1 MDRLR
6 GPPVLSA
13 GNKQQT
19 DPVGFSDRISHKKGM
34 TMNLKNKK
42 GKRLTS
48 TLMAVLMSVSTTL
61 TPVNTMASEPETS
74 SAAVESTLEETTAET
89 QVQTVS
95 ETSVSKT
102 QEQAASETAASEAQ
116 TSASEMQPV
125 PETTEEAVCTEEVQT
140 SGESAEETS
149 ANETRGPDETQENE
163 TTTESESETE
173 EVTETETVEETS
185 SEEPTIDLSTAT
197 KEDILYYIEAIGGDE
212 SDAFYTFIGSLGEYD
227 YQLVWM
233 AQYGA
238 QEDQL
243 LENFGFDYD
252 AASDLD
258 VAKYIHKLSEEELAD
273 FVESMTFEQYR
284 RYISIKEMMA
294 EMDEKDFSDV
304 IDDEEFTAD
313 RTWDYASYDA
323 FAESLTGVSLQRTE
337 QTMQFYNT
345 YVDPS
350 KVQAGVTTID
360 GLLDSNADWYS
371 NDYILSLNPEMFK
384 ETVPVYYGSDGNYYV
399 VSTVPTLNGVESAD
413 YQPATNFYNDSV
425 VAEAFVD
432 IQYLGNGVYRIPS
445 SRYQYCYTE
454 QYVSDAGTLYG
465 VSFGLRIQVLYGFT
479 ASGEVKISAD
489 VLYPDMTER
498 FLPAVLNLASGT
510 ATVKIFNDDYD
521 DTLDNYLVS
530 ASINRGESL
539 PDGVSVINNG
549 KTLQFV
555 IGDNCAVGSLDVL
568 IGYNATSKYSMAAQ
582 VTTESLYQSESLDN
596 GIALTAQLQGSYLE
610 MARSSVPSDLAV
622 GDKFVYANTKLT
634 ITGVNNAADGS
645 GTIHVGATTVPTHDA
660 QEFCLYSPY
669 DETALN
675 TLNSW
680 FKYSLSDANS
690 ASPGYLVQMTT
701 ENIQRRA
708 ASNGTS
714 VNLGGQKIFGYL
726 SEALGTST
734 SASGKT
740 LNLEGTQVLLACMHA
755 WHLEANTPAEV
766 VNSVNSFTERTGE
779 QETFAHDIGFGN
791 YLPNIALQCT
801 DVHDGGDGYTYATF
815 KVVTSMLGV
824 RGVNN
829 PNNYQ
834 CAFATLNIRYEKQ
847 QEGYLRIHKSSA
859 NPEITNGNS
868 CYSFDDINYGVFTDA
883 GCVNNIAVLNL
894 DANGY
899 SEPLKLKAGTYY
911 VREADAT
918 PGSGY
923 KTNGEVY
930 TVNVTAGTTSDAPVM
945 CETTDVPLNDPLGI
959 VINKINSDGT
969 TAADLSC
976 AEYTIT
982 YYPKQYT
989 SVAEIEADTD
999 PDVKPTVWVIQTL
1012 KAANGNYR
1020 AMLDDAHIVPNSN
1033 SAGAVFGK
1041 NYTGNYI
1048 IPLGTITVEETK
1060 APAGFTKDGAVVSSA
1075 KTGAT
1080 ISGTNNVY
1088 LFQLVDENSAVYLK
1102 SGNALSTSLDDETAV
1117 TLTYAERQINGSP
1130 KMEKHDFE
1138 LNKKA
1143 AMGGTSF
1150 EGISFEIYCLD
1161 DSVVIGNDTYTK
1173 GQTITTVTSD
1183 AEGNIDVG
1191 MQFPVGHYAV
1201 REKAANNYYTMTT
1214 GQIHYFNVVE
1224 YQGGASIQYE
1234 TNMNAVTFT
1243 DRVVR
1248 GDLSFVK
1255 KNADTEETLA
1265 YIPFRITNN
1274 TTGETHYILTS
1285 ADGTFTSAVGK
1296 TTNTNANDAVLSQYG
1311 DKDVIPQ
1318 SVVDSLA
1325 KDAGLWFGMGS
1336 EGTMTNANDSYGSFV
1351 YGTYTIT
1358 ELKTE
1363 ATRNMKMYTSTFT
1376 IDTDGKVLDL
1386 GTVNNVP
1393 MSIRTTLV
1401 DVNEEHFTE
1410 AAATVTLV
1418 DHVAYKNLD
1427 TDKTYTLTG
1436 TLYVKDGNALTE
1448 LLTEAVDFQPTET
1461 NGTQDVTF
1469 TFDASAL
1476 VGKSVV
1482 AFEELSLNGEFCAEH
1497 KDKNDENQTV
1507 VFPGLKTTARDSQTD
1522 DHVSNADDSITI
1534 IDTVEYSG
1542 LHVGNEYTIT
1552 GTLMDQKTGKAVLD
1566 DDGNEITASKVI
1578 TATESNGTVEIEFQF
1593 AGVSL
1598 AGKTIVVFENL
1609 DYEGKRYAVHAD
1621 LNDESQTI
1629 YFPSIKTKATDKN
1642 TGLNQVKEDNN
1653 VTVVD
1658 TVTYTGLQPGKT
1670 YTMTGMLMS
1679 SAGNA
1684 IVSNGRR
1691 ITASTEFTPTES
1703 DGSVDVVFN
1712 FDATNG
1718 FGGRQYVFFEYL
1730 YLDGVRVAAHTDISD
1745 TNQII
1750 YIPSIRTT
1758 LIDSENGSHSSAA
1771 DQDITLIDTVRYN
1784 GVEIGRTYTVTG
1796 TLVDK
1801 ATGKEIVD
1809 DAGNKI
1815 TASAEFTAEKTNGTI
1830 DVTFTF
1836 SGVSLAGKTVVAY
1849 EHMYTEGKEVAVHAD
1864 LRDESQ
1870 TEYFPSVH
1878 TTATSNDTED
1888 HVVGANE
1895 KVTITDQVA
1904 LKALKL
1910 GTEYTLSG
1918 TLMNAKTGKPIMVN
1932 GNTITARRTFTAD
1945 AHEMTIPL
1953 TYTLNASELA
1963 GTTTVVFENLYSD
1976 GALLAAHADLEDAE
1990 QTVYIPEI
1998 HTTAKD
2004 QTTKINHTE
2013 ANKTATIVDTVSYTN
2028 LLPGREYT
2036 VSGTL
2041 MDKETGKAVLAD
2053 GKEITAATTFTPE
2066 KSEGSVDVIFIFDA
2080 SIVAPKTVVAF
2091 ETLTYKKIQIAVHAE
2106 IEDKEQTV
2114 YIPKVRT
2121 SAIDKTTKIN
2131 HTEATKEATII
2142 DTVSYEGLE
2151 IGREYTVKG
2160 VLMNQRTGKAVTVDG
2175 KEVTAETTFTAETRD
2190 GSVQVV
2196 FTFNA
2201 SVLEGTTT
2209 VVFEKLYTENKE
2221 VGSHSDIYDK
2231 NQTVYIPKIRTTAI
2245 SDDTKDHVT
2254 KADEQITLI
2263 DTVQFT
2269 SLEVGREYTVSGKLM
2284 NRATN
2289 EPILVGGR
2297 EVTAETTF
2305 TPETTDGT
2313 VDVTFTFDGTGLEDT
2328 VVVVFETLYTEKKEV
2343 AVHSDITDE
2352 KQSVYL
2358 PKIQTKAEDAIT
2370 KINHTEAKPEAT
2382 IIDTVSYSSLL
2393 PGKEYTMTGTLMN
2406 KKTGEPILIDGEPIT
2421 ASTTF
2426 TAEKSEGSVEVV
2438 FKFDAS
2444 VLEGTTVVAFE
2455 SLTYKG
2461 IEVAIHADIEDKDQ
2475 TVYIPKVR
2483 TTAIGDDT
2491 KDHVTEAKKDVTIVD
2506 TVSYE
2511 SLEVGREYTVK
2522 GILMDKATGKAILVD
2537 DKEVTAET
2545 TFVPET
2551 TDGTVDVTFVF
2562 DGFALEDTLLVAFET
2577 LYTEEKEV
2585 GIHAEIED
2593 DAQTVYLPKIRT
2605 NAKDAITEI
2614 DHTEALPKAKVV
2626 DTVSYSSL
2634 LPGKEYTVTGTLMN
2648 KETKEP
2654 VLIDGEKVTA
2664 STTFTAEKSEGSV
2677 EVVFEFDASAIAG
2690 TTVVAF
2696 ESMEYEGVEVAV
2708 HADIEDEDQTVYIP
2722 DVHTTATAANTTHD
2736 HVTGA
2741 NEDLI
2746 ITDEVVLTGLKIG
2759 NEYTVKGVLMDKST
2773 GEELKVNDE
2782 SITAEETFTA
2792 DAADMIITLTYT
2804 LDATTL
2810 AGTTTVVFETLYTEG
2825 KEVGRHHE
2833 IDDEG
2838 QTVYIPEIHTTAA
2851 DQKTGINHTE
2861 ANEKATI
2868 VDTVYY
2874 SHLLPGKEYTVH
2886 GILMDKKTGESIL
2899 IDGKEITAS
2908 TTFTAENEEGSVDVI
2923 FTFDASILA
2932 PKTVVAFEYLE
2943 YEGIEIAVHEDIDDE
2958 DQTVYIPKI
2967 HTTAVG
2973 EDTQDHIE
2981 KAKNEAVIV
2990 DTVSYEGLEV
3000 GREYTVTGKLMDK
3013 ETGEPI
3019 LVNGEEVTA
3028 GETFTAETEDGSI
3041 DITFTFDSSALAGK
3055 SLVAFETLYTEKKE
3069 VAVHADIE
3077 DEGQTVRIPEI
3088 HTTAT
3093 DKVTGDHDGVVAKET
3108 TVLDE
3113 VFYTNL
3119 IPGKEYT
3126 VSGKLMVK
3134 ETGEPLTIDGKEVTA
3149 EKTFV
3154 AEEADG
3160 SIILEFTFDSSAL
3173 AGKKIV
3179 AFEDVT
3185 YEGIS
3190 IGTHEDLTDEDQTIS
3205 YPEIHTTAADQAS
3218 GSKTMTL
3225 GSSVTLVDTVTYKGL
3240 TAGKTYVVKGTI
3252 MDKASGE
3259 PIGVTAETTFTAEAA
3274 DGSVEVTFTFDT
3286 TQLQGKT
3293 LVVFETLYDT
3303 QGNPIVAH
3311 SDLNDEDQTVSV
3323 PVQPVIPPV
3332 VTGDD
3337 SSPMPYVFG
3346 LAVAVLI
3353 AMAAVVILLRKRKN
3367 QK

>member
-1224 YQGGASIQYE
+1224 YQGGAFIQYE
-1234 TNMNAVTFT
+1234 PDTNAVTFM

-1255 KNADTEETLA
+1255 KNSDTDEALA

-1274 TTGETHYILTS
+1274 TTGETHYILTG
-1285 ADGTFTSAVGK
+1285 ADGTYTSAAGK

-1336 EGTMTNANDSYGSFV
+1336 EGTMTNANDSYGSFH
-1351 YGTYTIT
+1351 
-1358 ELKTE
+1358 LPH
-1363 ATRNMKMYTSTFT
+1363 
-1376 IDTDGKVLDL
+1376 GKRV
-1386 GTVNNVP
+1386 
-1393 MSIRTTLV
+1393 
-1401 DVNEEHFTE
+1401 E
-1410 AAATVTLV
+1410 
-1418 DHVAYKNLD
+1418 
-1427 TDKTYTLTG
+1427 
-1436 TLYVKDGNALTE
+1436 
-1448 LLTEAVDFQPTET
+1448 
-1461 NGTQDVTF
+1461 
-1469 TFDASAL
+1469 
-1476 VGKSVV
+1476 
-1482 AFEELSLNGEFCAEH
+1482 
-1497 KDKNDENQTV
+1497 DEN
-1507 VFPGLKTTARDSQTD
+1507 
-1522 DHVSNADDSITI
+1522 
-1534 IDTVEYSG
+1534 
-1542 LHVGNEYTIT
+1542 
-1552 GTLMDQKTGKAVLD
+1552 M
-1566 DDGNEITASKVI
+1566 
-1578 TATESNGTVEIEFQF
+1578 QF
-1593 AGVSL
+1593 
-1598 AGKTIVVFENL
+1598 
-1609 DYEGKRYAVHAD
+1609 
-1621 LNDESQTI
+1621 
-1629 YFPSIKTKATDKN
+1629 
-1642 TGLNQVKEDNN
+1642 
-1653 VTVVD
+1653 
-1658 TVTYTGLQPGKT
+1658 
-1670 YTMTGMLMS
+1670 
-1679 SAGNA
+1679 
-1684 IVSNGRR
+1684 
-1691 ITASTEFTPTES
+1691 
-1703 DGSVDVVFN
+1703 
-1712 FDATNG
+1712 
-1718 FGGRQYVFFEYL
+1718 
-1730 YLDGVRVAAHTDISD
+1730 
-1745 TNQII
+1745 
-1750 YIPSIRTT
+1750 
-1758 LIDSENGSHSSAA
+1758 
-1771 DQDITLIDTVRYN
+1771 
-1784 GVEIGRTYTVTG
+1784 
-1796 TLVDK
+1796 
-1801 ATGKEIVD
+1801 
-1809 DAGNKI
+1809 
-1815 TASAEFTAEKTNGTI
+1815 
-1830 DVTFTF
+1830 
-1836 SGVSLAGKTVVAY
+1836 
-1849 EHMYTEGKEVAVHAD
+1849 
-1864 LRDESQ
+1864 
-1870 TEYFPSVH
+1870 
-1878 TTATSNDTED
+1878 
-1888 HVVGANE
+1888 
-1895 KVTITDQVA
+1895 
-1904 LKALKL
+1904 
-1910 GTEYTLSG
+1910 
-1918 TLMNAKTGKPIMVN
+1918 
-1932 GNTITARRTFTAD
+1932 
-1945 AHEMTIPL
+1945 
-1953 TYTLNASELA
+1953 
-1963 GTTTVVFENLYSD
+1963 
-1976 GALLAAHADLEDAE
+1976 
-1990 QTVYIPEI
+1990 
-1998 HTTAKD
+1998 
-2004 QTTKINHTE
+2004 
-2013 ANKTATIVDTVSYTN
+2013 
-2028 LLPGREYT
+2028 
-2036 VSGTL
+2036 
-2041 MDKETGKAVLAD
+2041 
-2053 GKEITAATTFTPE
+2053 
-2066 KSEGSVDVIFIFDA
+2066 
-2080 SIVAPKTVVAF
+2080 
-2091 ETLTYKKIQIAVHAE
+2091 
-2106 IEDKEQTV
+2106 
-2114 YIPKVRT
+2114 
-2121 SAIDKTTKIN
+2121 
-2131 HTEATKEATII
+2131 
-2142 DTVSYEGLE
+2142 
-2151 IGREYTVKG
+2151 
-2160 VLMNQRTGKAVTVDG
+2160 
-2175 KEVTAETTFTAETRD
+2175 
-2190 GSVQVV
+2190 
-2196 FTFNA
+2196 
-2201 SVLEGTTT
+2201 
-2209 VVFEKLYTENKE
+2209 
-2221 VGSHSDIYDK
+2221 
-2231 NQTVYIPKIRTTAI
+2231 
-2245 SDDTKDHVT
+2245 
-2254 KADEQITLI
+2254 
-2263 DTVQFT
+2263 
-2269 SLEVGREYTVSGKLM
+2269 
-2284 NRATN
+2284 
-2289 EPILVGGR
+2289 
-2297 EVTAETTF
+2297 
-2305 TPETTDGT
+2305 
-2313 VDVTFTFDGTGLEDT
+2313 
-2328 VVVVFETLYTEKKEV
+2328 
-2343 AVHSDITDE
+2343 
-2352 KQSVYL
+2352 
-2358 PKIQTKAEDAIT
+2358 
-2370 KINHTEAKPEAT
+2370 
-2382 IIDTVSYSSLL
+2382 
-2393 PGKEYTMTGTLMN
+2393 
-2406 KKTGEPILIDGEPIT
+2406 
-2421 ASTTF
+2421 
-2426 TAEKSEGSVEVV
+2426 
-2438 FKFDAS
+2438 
-2444 VLEGTTVVAFE
+2444 
-2455 SLTYKG
+2455 
-2461 IEVAIHADIEDKDQ
+2461 
-2475 TVYIPKVR
+2475 
-2483 TTAIGDDT
+2483 
-2491 KDHVTEAKKDVTIVD
+2491 
-2506 TVSYE
+2506 
-2511 SLEVGREYTVK
+2511 
-2522 GILMDKATGKAILVD
+2522 
-2537 DKEVTAET
+2537 
-2545 TFVPET
+2545 
-2551 TDGTVDVTFVF
+2551 
-2562 DGFALEDTLLVAFET
+2562 
-2577 LYTEEKEV
+2577 
-2585 GIHAEIED
+2585 
-2593 DAQTVYLPKIRT
+2593 
-2605 NAKDAITEI
+2605 
-2614 DHTEALPKAKVV
+2614 
-2626 DTVSYSSL
+2626 
-2634 LPGKEYTVTGTLMN
+2634 
-2648 KETKEP
+2648 
-2654 VLIDGEKVTA
+2654 
-2664 STTFTAEKSEGSV
+2664 
-2677 EVVFEFDASAIAG
+2677 
-2690 TTVVAF
+2690 
-2696 ESMEYEGVEVAV
+2696 
-2708 HADIEDEDQTVYIP
+2708 
-2722 DVHTTATAANTTHD
+2722 
-2736 HVTGA
+2736 
-2741 NEDLI
+2741 
-2746 ITDEVVLTGLKIG
+2746 
-2759 NEYTVKGVLMDKST
+2759 
-2773 GEELKVNDE
+2773 
-2782 SITAEETFTA
+2782 
-2792 DAADMIITLTYT
+2792 
-2804 LDATTL
+2804 
-2810 AGTTTVVFETLYTEG
+2810 
-2825 KEVGRHHE
+2825 
-2833 IDDEG
+2833 
-2838 QTVYIPEIHTTAA
+2838 
-2851 DQKTGINHTE
+2851 
-2861 ANEKATI
+2861 
-2868 VDTVYY
+2868 
-2874 SHLLPGKEYTVH
+2874 
-2886 GILMDKKTGESIL
+2886 
-2899 IDGKEITAS
+2899 
-2908 TTFTAENEEGSVDVI
+2908 
-2923 FTFDASILA
+2923 
-2932 PKTVVAFEYLE
+2932 
-2943 YEGIEIAVHEDIDDE
+2943 
-2958 DQTVYIPKI
+2958 
-2967 HTTAVG
+2967 
-2973 EDTQDHIE
+2973 
-2981 KAKNEAVIV
+2981 
-2990 DTVSYEGLEV
+2990 
-3000 GREYTVTGKLMDK
+3000 
-3013 ETGEPI
+3013 
-3019 LVNGEEVTA
+3019 
-3028 GETFTAETEDGSI
+3028 
-3041 DITFTFDSSALAGK
+3041 
-3055 SLVAFETLYTEKKE
+3055 
-3069 VAVHADIE
+3069 
-3077 DEGQTVRIPEI
+3077 
-3088 HTTAT
+3088 
-3093 DKVTGDHDGVVAKET
+3093 
-3108 TVLDE
+3108 
-3113 VFYTNL
+3113 
-3119 IPGKEYT
+3119 
-3126 VSGKLMVK
+3126 
-3134 ETGEPLTIDGKEVTA
+3134 
-3149 EKTFV
+3149 
-3154 AEEADG
+3154 
-3160 SIILEFTFDSSAL
+3160 
-3173 AGKKIV
+3173 
-3179 AFEDVT
+3179 
-3185 YEGIS
+3185 
-3190 IGTHEDLTDEDQTIS
+3190 
-3205 YPEIHTTAADQAS
+3205 
-3218 GSKTMTL
+3218 
-3225 GSSVTLVDTVTYKGL
+3225 
-3240 TAGKTYVVKGTI
+3240 
-3252 MDKASGE
+3252 
-3259 PIGVTAETTFTAEAA
+3259 
-3274 DGSVEVTFTFDT
+3274 
-3286 TQLQGKT
+3286 
-3293 LVVFETLYDT
+3293 
-3303 QGNPIVAH
+3303 
-3311 SDLNDEDQTVSV
+3311 
-3323 PVQPVIPPV
+3323 
-3332 VTGDD
+3332 
-3337 SSPMPYVFG
+3337 
-3346 LAVAVLI
+3346 
-3353 AMAAVVILLRKRKN
+3353 
-3367 QK
+3367 

>member
-6 GPPVLSA
+6 GPPVLNA

-61 TPVNTMASEPETS
+61 TPVNTMASEPEIS
-74 SAAVESTLEETTAET
+74 SAAVESTLEETTAEP

-163 TTTESESETE
+163 TTAESESETE

-185 SEEPTIDLSTAT
+185 SEEPTIDLSNAT
-197 KEDILYYIEAIGGDE
+197 REDILSYIEAIGGDE

-294 EMDEKDFSDV
+294 EMDEKDFSDI

-313 RTWDYASYDA
+313 RTWDCASYDA

-371 NDYILSLNPEMFK
+371 NDYILGLNPEMFK
-384 ETVPVYYGSDGNYYV
+384 ETVPVYHGADGNYYV

-413 YQPATNFYNDSV
+413 YQPATSFYNGSV
-425 VAEAFVD
+425 EAQAFTD
-432 IQYLGNGVYRIPS
+432 IEYLGNGVYRIPS
-445 SRYQYCYTE
+445 SRYQYCFTE
-454 QYVSDAGTLYG
+454 QYVSDMGTLYG
-465 VSFGLRIQVLYGFT
+465 ISFGLRIQVLYGFT
-479 ASGEVKISAD
+479 PSGEITIAAD
-489 VLYPDMTER
+489 VVYPDMTER
-498 FLPAVLNLASGT
+498 FLPAKLNLLAGI
-510 ATVKIFNDDYD
+510 ATVRVFNDDYD
-521 DTLDNYLVS
+521 DSVDNYLVS
-530 ASINRGESL
+530 ASINRGAGL
-539 PDGVSVINNG
+539 PDSVGSMNDG
-549 KTLQFV
+549 KVLQFV
-555 IGDNCAVGSLDVL
+555 VNDANAVGSLDVL
-568 IGYNATSKYSMAAQ
+568 IGYNAASKYSMAAE
-582 VTTESLYQSESLDN
+582 VTTAELIGSVAGNENINLAAEMYNGAYLKLD
-596 GIALTAQLQGSYLE
+596 QK
-610 MARSSVPSDLAV
+610 SVPKNLAV
-622 GDKFVYANTKLT
+622 GDKFIYANTALT
-634 ITGVNNAADGS
+634 ITGVTTAYDGRG
-645 GTIHVGATTVPTHDA
+645 GTHIGATEVPTHDA
-660 QEFCLYSPY
+660 QSFCLYNGKGVEPQIS
-669 DETALN
+669 
-675 TLNSW
+675 SW
-680 FKYSLSDANS
+680 FKTKLNTNSSD
-690 ASPGYLVQMTT
+690 PGYMVQMTAA
-701 ENIQRRA
+701 NISKRA
-708 ASNGTS
+708 SYNGSS
-714 VNLGGQKIFGYL
+714 VNLGGNKIFGYRTDG
-726 SEALGTST
+726 LG
-734 SASGKT
+734 AVSGTDGKV
-740 LNLEGTQVLLACMHA
+740 LNLEGTNVLLSCMHA
-755 WHLEANTPAEV
+755 WGNESASTPQDIVDAI
-766 VNSVNSFTERTGE
+766 STFTGRTQKDYAIDE
-779 QETFAHDIGFGN
+779 GFGH
-791 YLPNIALQCT
+791 YHPNVALQCT
-801 DVHDGGDGYTYATF
+801 DVHDGGDGNMYATF
-815 KVVTSMLGV
+815 KVVTSMLQVGSV
-824 RGVNN
+824 VH
-829 PNNYQ
+829 PQNYQ
-834 CAFATLNIRYEKQ
+834 CAFATISIVYPSAPKN
-847 QEGYLRIHKSSA
+847 GYLKIHKSSA
-859 NPEITNGNS
+859 NPEMTDKNS
-868 CYSFDDINYGVFTDA
+868 CYKFEGICYGIFTDEA
-883 GCVNNIAVLNL
+883 CVNNLVVLTL

-899 SEPLKLKAGTYY
+899 SQPYELPEGTYY

-923 KTNGEVY
+923 QTNSTVY

-959 VINKINSDGT
+959 QINKINSDGT
-969 TAADLSC
+969 TTADLSG

-989 SVAEIEADTD
+989 SVAEIKADTD
-999 PDVKPTVWVIQTL
+999 PDVKPTVWVIQTTKRSDGSYYASL
-1012 KAANGNYR
+1012 R
-1020 AMLDDAHIVPNSN
+1020 DECIVPNSN

-1041 NYTGNYI
+1041 THAGNYI

-1088 LFQLVDENSAVYLK
+1088 LFQFVDENSAVYLK

-1161 DSVVIGNDTYTK
+1161 DSVAIGNDIYTK
-1173 GQTITTVTSD
+1173 GQTITTVTAD

-1224 YQGGASIQYE
+1224 YQGEAFIQYE
-1234 TNMNAVTFT
+1234 PDTNAVTFI

-1255 KNADTEETLA
+1255 KNSDTGEALA

-1274 TTGETHYILTS
+1274 TTGETHYILTD
-1285 ADGTFTSAVGK
+1285 ANGNFTSTTGK
-1296 TTNTNANDAVLSQYG
+1296 TTNTNANDDVLSKYG
-1311 DKDVIPQ
+1311 EKDVVPQ
-1318 SVVDSLA
+1318 SVIDSLA

-1336 EGTMTNANDSYGSFV
+1336 EGTMTAANDSYGAFV

-1363 ATRNMKMYTSTFT
+1363 ATRSMKMYTNTFT
-1376 IDTDGKVLDL
+1376 IDTDGKVFDL

-1393 MSIRTTLV
+1393 MGIKTTLV
-1401 DVNEEHFTE
+1401 DVNGEHFTE
-1410 AAATVTLV
+1410 AASTVTLT

-1436 TLYVKDGNALTE
+1436 TLYVKEGDALTE
-1448 LLTEAVDFQPTET
+1448 LMTETVDFQPTET
-1461 NGTQDVTF
+1461 SGTQDVTF

-1497 KDKNDENQTV
+1497 KDKDDENQTV
-1507 VFPGLKTTARDSQTD
+1507 VFPDLKTTARDSETD

-1552 GTLMDQKTGKAVLD
+1552 GTLMDQETGKAVLD

-1629 YFPSIKTKATDKN
+1629 YFPSVKTKATDKN
-1642 TGLNQVKEDNN
+1642 TGLNQVKEDSN

-1703 DGSVDVVFN
+1703 NGSIDVVFN

-1718 FGGRQYVFFEYL
+1718 FGGRQYVFYEYL

-1750 YIPSIRTT
+1750 YIPSIKTT
-1758 LIDSENGSHSSAA
+1758 LIDSENGSHNSAA
-1771 DQDITLIDTVRYN
+1771 DEDITLIDTVRYN
-1784 GVEIGRTYTVTG
+1784 GVEIGRKYTVVG

-1801 ATGKEIVD
+1801 ATGNALLD

-1815 TASAEFTAEKTNGTI
+1815 TASNEFVAEKTNGTI
-1830 DVTFTF
+1830 DVTFKF
-1836 SGVSLAGKTVVAY
+1836 SGVCLAGKTTVAF
-1849 EHMYTEGKEVAVHAD
+1849 EDMYSEGKKVAVHAD
-1864 LRDESQ
+1864 LRDEGQ

-1976 GALLAAHADLEDAE
+1976 GALLAAHADLEDEE

-2041 MDKETGKAVLAD
+2041 MDKETGKTVLAD
-2053 GKEITAATTFTPE
+2053 GKEITASTTFTPE
-2066 KSEGSVDVIFIFDA
+2066 KSEGSVDVIFTFDA

-2091 ETLTYKKIQIAVHAE
+2091 ETLTYKKIQIAVHAD
-2106 IEDKEQTV
+2106 IEDKDQTV
-2114 YIPKVRT
+2114 YIPTIRT
-2121 SAIDKTTKIN
+2121 SAKDNVTGIN
-2131 HTEATKEATII
+2131 HTEADKEVTIT
-2142 DTVSYEGLE
+2142 DTVTYKGLE
-2151 IGREYTVKG
+2151 VGREYTVSG
-2160 VLMNQRTGKAVTVDG
+2160 TLMNQRTGAKILVNG
-2175 KEVTAETTFTAETRD
+2175 KPVTASTTFTAEEKE
-2190 GSVQVV
+2190 GSVEVV
-2196 FTFNA
+2196 FTFDA
-2201 SVLEGTTT
+2201 TALEGTTT
-2209 VVFEKLYTENKE
+2209 VVFETLYTENKE
-2221 VGSHSDIYDK
+2221 VAAHTDINDK
-2231 NQTVYIPKIRTTAI
+2231 GQTIYIPKIRTTAI
-2245 SDDTKDHVT
+2245 SDDTNDHVT
-2254 KADEQITLI
+2254 KADEKITLI
-2263 DTVQFT
+2263 DTVAFT
-2269 SLEVGREYTVSGKLM
+2269 SLEVGREYTVTGKLM
-2284 NRATN
+2284 DRAAN
-2289 EPILVGGR
+2289 KPILVDGK
-2297 EVTAETTF
+2297 EVTAQTTF
-2305 TPETTDGT
+2305 VPETTDGT

-2328 VVVVFETLYTEKKEV
+2328 VIVVFETLYTEKKEV
-2343 AVHSDITDE
+2343 AVHADITDE
-2352 KQSVYL
+2352 EQSVYV
-2358 PKIQTKAEDAIT
+2358 PEIHTKAEDAT
-2370 KINHTEAKPEAT
+2370 TEINHTEALPKAK
-2382 IIDTVSYSSLL
+2382 IVDTVSYSSLL

-2406 KKTGEPILIDGEPIT
+2406 KKTGEPILIDGNPVT
-2421 ASTTF
+2421 SQVAF
-2426 TAEKSEGSVEVV
+2426 MAEKPEGSVKIV
-2438 FKFDAS
+2438 FLFDAS
-2444 VLEGTTVVAFE
+2444 VLAGTTVVAFE

-2461 IEVAIHADIEDKDQ
+2461 VEVAVHADIEDKDQ
-2475 TVYIPKVR
+2475 TVYIPEIH
-2483 TTAIGDDT
+2483 TTAVGEDT

-2506 TVSYE
+2506 TVSFK

-2522 GILMDKATGKAILVD
+2522 GVLMDKSAEKTLLVNGE
-2537 DKEVTAET
+2537 EVTAET

-2551 TDGTVDVTFVF
+2551 TDGTVDVTFTF
-2562 DGFALEDTLLVAFET
+2562 DGTGLEDTLLVAFET

-2585 GIHAEIED
+2585 GVHAEIED
-2593 DAQTVYLPKIRT
+2593 DAQTVYLPKIQT
-2605 NAKDAITEI
+2605 EAKDAVTEI
-2614 DHTEALPKAKVV
+2614 DHTEALPKAKII

-2804 LDATTL
+2804 LDAITL

-2838 QTVYIPEIHTTAA
+2838 QTVYIPEIHTTAK
-2851 DQKTGINHTE
+2851 DQTTKINHTE
-2861 ANEKATI
+2861 ANDKATI

-2886 GILMDKKTGESIL
+2886 GKLMDKKTGEPIL
-2899 IDGKEITAS
+2899 IDDKEITAS
-2908 TTFTAENEEGSVDVI
+2908 TTFTAEKSEGSVDVI

-2932 PKTVVAFEYLE
+2932 PKTVVAFEYME
-2943 YEGIEIAVHEDIDDE
+2943 YEGIEIAVHADIDDE

-2981 KAKNEAVIV
+2981 KAKEEAVIV
-2990 DTVSYEGLEV
+2990 DTVSYEGLEI
-3000 GREYTVTGKLMDK
+3000 GREYTVAGKLMDK

-3028 GETFTAETEDGSI
+3028 SETFTAETEEGGI

-3055 SLVAFETLYTEKKE
+3055 SLVAFETLYTEEKE
-3069 VAVHADIE
+3069 VAVHADIT

-3259 PIGVTAETTFTAEAA
+3259 TIGVTAETTFTAEAA

>member
-6 GPPVLSA
+6 GPPVLNA

-163 TTTESESETE
+163 TTAESESETE
-173 EVTETETVEETS
+173 EVTETETAEETS
-185 SEEPTIDLSTAT
+185 SEEPTIDLSAAT
-197 KEDILYYIEAIGGDE
+197 KEDILSYIEAIGGDE
-212 SDAFYTFIGSLGEYD
+212 SDAFYSFIGGLGEYD

-252 AASDLD
+252 GSSDLD

-273 FVESMTFEQYR
+273 FTESMTFEQYK
-284 RYISIKEMMA
+284 RYLSIREMMA
-294 EMDEKDFSDV
+294 EMDEKDFADV
-304 IDDEEFTAD
+304 IDEEEFTAD

-323 FAESLTGVSLQRTE
+323 FAESMTGVSLQRTE

-345 YVDPS
+345 YVDAAQ
-350 KVQAGVTTID
+350 VQAGVTTID
-360 GLLDSNADWYS
+360 SLLDSNADWYS

-425 VAEAFVD
+425 VAEAFTD

-510 ATVKIFNDDYD
+510 ATVKIFNDNYD

-555 IGDNCAVGSLDVL
+555 MGDNCAVGSLDVL

-669 DETALN
+669 DEAALN

-801 DVHDGGDGYTYATF
+801 DVHDGSDGYTYATF

-923 KTNGEVY
+923 QTNSTVY

-959 VINKINSDGT
+959 IINKINSDGT
-969 TAADLSC
+969 TAADLSG

-1088 LFQLVDENSAVYLK
+1088 LFQFVDENSAVYLK
-1102 SGNALSTSLDDETAV
+1102 SGNALSTSLDDDTAV

-1161 DSVVIGNDTYTK
+1161 DSVVIGNDTYIK

-1183 AEGNIDVG
+1183 AEGNISVG

-1224 YQGGASIQYE
+1224 YQGGAFIQYE
-1234 TNMNAVTFT
+1234 PDTNAVTFM

-1255 KNADTEETLA
+1255 KNSDTDEALA

-1274 TTGETHYILTS
+1274 TTGETHYILTG
-1285 ADGTFTSAVGK
+1285 ADGTFTSAAGK
-1296 TTNTNANDAVLSQYG
+1296 TTNTNVNDAVLSQYG

-1318 SVVDSLA
+1318 SVVNSLA

-1336 EGTMTNANDSYGSFV
+1336 EGTMTAANDYYGSFV

-1363 ATRNMKMYTSTFT
+1363 ATRNMKMYSNTFT

-1393 MSIRTTLV
+1393 MGIKTTLV
-1401 DVNEEHFTE
+1401 DVNGEHFTE
-1410 AAATVTLV
+1410 AASTVTLT

-1436 TLYVKDGNALTE
+1436 TLYVKEGDALTE
-1448 LLTEAVDFQPTET
+1448 LMTETVDFQPTET
-1461 NGTQDVTF
+1461 SGTQDVTF

-1497 KDKNDENQTV
+1497 KDKDDENQTV
-1507 VFPGLKTTARDSQTD
+1507 VFPGLKTTARDSETD

-1578 TATESNGTVEIEFQF
+1578 TAAESSGSVEIEFHF

-1609 DYEGKRYAVHAD
+1609 EYEGKLYAVHAD

-1629 YFPSIKTKATDKN
+1629 YFPSVKTKAVDKN
-1642 TGLNQVKEDNN
+1642 TGLNQVKEDSN

-1703 DGSVDVVFN
+1703 DGSVDVVFD

-1718 FGGRQYVFFEYL
+1718 FGGRQYVFYEYL

-1750 YIPSIRTT
+1750 YIPSIKTT
-1758 LIDSENGSHSSAA
+1758 LIDSDNGSHNSAA
-1771 DQDITLIDTVRYN
+1771 DEDITLIDTVRYN
-1784 GVEIGRTYTVTG
+1784 GVEIGRKYTVVG

-1801 ATGKEIVD
+1801 ATGNALLD

-1815 TASAEFTAEKTNGTI
+1815 TASNEFVAEKTNGTI
-1830 DVTFTF
+1830 DVTFKF
-1836 SGVSLAGKTVVAY
+1836 SGVCLAGKTTVAF
-1849 EHMYTEGKEVAVHAD
+1849 EDMYSEGKKVAVHAD
-1864 LRDESQ
+1864 LRDEGQ

-1976 GALLAAHADLEDAE
+1976 GALLAAHADLEDEE

-2053 GKEITAATTFTPE
+2053 GKEITASTTFTPE
-2066 KSEGSVDVIFIFDA
+2066 KSEGSVDVIFTFDA

-2091 ETLTYKKIQIAVHAE
+2091 ETLTYKKIQIAVHAD
-2106 IEDKEQTV
+2106 IEDKDQTV
-2114 YIPKVRT
+2114 YIPTIRTSAKDNVTGINHTEADKEVTITDTVTYKGLEVGREYTVSGTLMNQRTGAKILVNGKPVTASTTFTAEEKEGSVEVVFTFDASALEGTTTVVYEKLYTENKEVAAHTDINDKGQTIYIPKVRT
-2121 SAIDKTTKIN
+2121 TAIADDTKD
-2131 HTEATKEATII
+2131 HVTKAGEKITLI
-2142 DTVSYEGLE
+2142 DTVAFTSLE
-2151 IGREYTVKG
+2151 VGREYTV
-2160 VLMNQRTGKAVTVDG
+2160 TGKLMDRAANKPILVDG
-2175 KEVTAETTFTAETRD
+2175 KEVTAETTF
-2190 GSVQVV
+2190 V
-2196 FTFNA
+2196 
-2201 SVLEGTTT
+2201 
-2209 VVFEKLYTENKE
+2209 
-2221 VGSHSDIYDK
+2221 
-2231 NQTVYIPKIRTTAI
+2231 
-2245 SDDTKDHVT
+2245 
-2254 KADEQITLI
+2254 
-2263 DTVQFT
+2263 
-2269 SLEVGREYTVSGKLM
+2269 
-2284 NRATN
+2284 
-2289 EPILVGGR
+2289 
-2297 EVTAETTF
+2297 
-2305 TPETTDGT
+2305 PETTDGT

-2328 VVVVFETLYTEKKEV
+2328 VIVVFETLYTEKKEV
-2343 AVHSDITDE
+2343 AVHADITDE
-2352 KQSVYL
+2352 KQSVYV
-2358 PKIQTKAEDAIT
+2358 PEIHTTAEDAT
-2370 KINHTEAKPEAT
+2370 
-2382 IIDTVSYSSLL
+2382 
-2393 PGKEYTMTGTLMN
+2393 
-2406 KKTGEPILIDGEPIT
+2406 
-2421 ASTTF
+2421 
-2426 TAEKSEGSVEVV
+2426 
-2438 FKFDAS
+2438 
-2444 VLEGTTVVAFE
+2444 
-2455 SLTYKG
+2455 
-2461 IEVAIHADIEDKDQ
+2461 
-2475 TVYIPKVR
+2475 
-2483 TTAIGDDT
+2483 
-2491 KDHVTEAKKDVTIVD
+2491 
-2506 TVSYE
+2506 
-2511 SLEVGREYTVK
+2511 
-2522 GILMDKATGKAILVD
+2522 
-2537 DKEVTAET
+2537 
-2545 TFVPET
+2545 
-2551 TDGTVDVTFVF
+2551 
-2562 DGFALEDTLLVAFET
+2562 
-2577 LYTEEKEV
+2577 
-2585 GIHAEIED
+2585 
-2593 DAQTVYLPKIRT
+2593 
-2605 NAKDAITEI
+2605 TEI
-2614 DHTEALPKAKVV
+2614 NHTEALPKAKII

-2664 STTFTAEKSEGSV
+2664 STTFTAEKAEGSV

-2696 ESMEYEGVEVAV
+2696 ESMEYKGVEVAVHADIEDKDQTVYIPEIHTTAVGEDTKDHVTEAKKDVTIVDTVSFKSLEVGREYTVKGVLMDKSAEKTLLVNGEEVTAETTFVPETADGTVDVIFTFDGTGLEDTLLVAFETLYTEEKEVGVHAEIEDDAQTVYIPKIQTEAKDAVTEIDHTEALPKATIIDTVSYSSLLPGKEYTVTGTLMNKETKEPVLIDGEKVTASTTFTAEKAEGSVEVVFEFDASAIAGTTVVAFESMEYKGVEVAV

-2722 DVHTTATAANTTHD
+2722 DVHTTATAAQTED
-2736 HVTGA
+2736 HVVGNYDTVV
-2741 NEDLI
+2741 
-2746 ITDEVVLTGLKIG
+2746 ITDEVALTGLKVG
-2759 NEYTVKGVLMDKST
+2759 NEYTVEGVLMDKST
-2773 GEELKVNDE
+2773 GEELKVNGQ
-2782 SITAEETFTA
+2782 SITAKETFIAEETNMTVNLGYILYA
-2792 DAADMIITLTYT
+2792 SE
-2804 LDATTL
+2804 L

-2825 KEVGRHHE
+2825 KEVGRHH
-2833 IDDEG
+2833 DLTDEG

-2851 DQKTGINHTE
+2851 DQKTEINHTKSE
-2861 ANEKATI
+2861 ETATI
-2868 VDTVYY
+2868 IDTVHY
-2874 SHLLPGKEYTVH
+2874 SHLLPGREYTVK
-2886 GILMDKKTGESIL
+2886 GTLMNKETGEAVL
-2899 IDGKEITAS
+2899 IDGKEITS
-2908 TTFTAENEEGSVDVI
+2908 ETTFTPEKSEGSVDVI
-2923 FTFDASILA
+2923 FTFDSSLVA
-2932 PKTVVAFEYLE
+2932 PKTVVAFETLE
-2943 YEGIEIAVHEDIDDE
+2943 YKGIEIAVHADIEDK
-2958 DQTVYIPKI
+2958 DQTVYVPTIK
-2967 HTTAVG
+2967 TTAIG
-2973 EDTQDHIE
+2973 EDTEDHIE
-2981 KAKNEAVIV
+2981 KAKEDAVIV
-2990 DTVSYEGLEV
+2990 DTVEYKGLEV
-3000 GREYTVTGKLMDK
+3000 GREYVMTGKLVDK
-3013 ETGEPI
+3013 KTGEVI
-3019 LVNGEEVTA
+3019 TDAEGNEITVS
-3028 GETFTAETEDGSI
+3028 ETFIAEEKDGSI
-3041 DITFTFDSSALAGK
+3041 DITFKFDASALAGK
-3055 SLVAFETLYTEKKE
+3055 SLVAFESLTAEGKE
-3069 VAVHADIE
+3069 VAVHADLT

-3088 HTTAT
+3088 KTTAT

-3113 VFYTNL
+3113 VFYKNL

-3134 ETGEPLTIDGKEVTA
+3134 ETGEPLTVDGKEVTA

-3179 AFEDVT
+3179 AFEDIT

-3190 IGTHEDLTDEDQTIS
+3190 IGSHEDLTDEDQTIS
-3205 YPEIHTTAADQAS
+3205 YPEIHTTAVNGTD
-3218 GSKTMTL
+3218 GSKTMVL
-3225 GSSVTLVDTVTYKGL
+3225 GTNVTLVDTVTYKGL
-3240 TAGKTYVVKGTI
+3240 TAGKTYVLKGTM
-3252 MDKASGE
+3252 MDKASGQ

-3274 DGSVEVTFTFDT
+3274 DGSVIVTFTFDT

-3303 QGNPIVAH
+3303 QGNAIVDH

>member
-1 MDRLR
+1 MS
-6 GPPVLSA
+6 P
-13 GNKQQT
+13 
-19 DPVGFSDRISHKKGM
+19 
-34 TMNLKNKK
+34 KNKK
-42 GKRLTS
+42 GKKLTS
-48 TLMAVLMSVSTTL
+48 TIMALAMTVTT
-61 TPVNTMASEPETS
+61 TFQMPTISMASEIES
-74 SAAVESTLEETTAET
+74 SVAVESQIEEGTSEESVSVQSETTAQTSAEQTNSVIEETSGTTEATNDATQVSDEVPATVAETTAEVT
-89 QVQTVS
+89 Y
-95 ETSVSKT
+95 EEKKT
-102 QEQAASETAASEAQ
+102 TL
-116 TSASEMQPV
+116 SAEVDPSGEN
-125 PETTEEAVCTEEVQT
+125 TEESE
-140 SGESAEETS
+140 
-149 ANETRGPDETQENE
+149 ANETRGPDETIE
-163 TTTESESETE
+163 TATQAAEEETGAEVETEVETESESETTE
-173 EVTETETVEETS
+173 ESTQADPFASLDPTSGVTEEQLGAIDFSSKRLLVAADESVIIDPEHVLSDYAGVYLMQYDTETQAKYAYAYYYNKSEFVDVDTVISVADGDGSANAAVPMAAEENPIA
-185 SEEPTIDLSTAT
+185 ELQAAVAENPVNAAGAVAVIDTGVNDVANVTESVSMIGDNTA
-197 KEDILYYIEAIGGDE
+197 DE
-212 SDAFYTFIGSLGEYD
+212 NGHGTRMA
-227 YQLVWM
+227 QLV
-233 AQYGA
+233 A
-238 QEDQL
+238 
-243 LENFGFDYD
+243 
-252 AASDLD
+252 
-258 VAKYIHKLSEEELAD
+258 
-273 FVESMTFEQYR
+273 EQNPNVS
-284 RYISIKEMMA
+284 ILSIKA
-294 EMDEKDFSDV
+294 LG
-304 IDDEEFTAD
+304 AD
-313 RTWDYASYDA
+313 G
-323 FAESLTGVSLQRTE
+323 TG
-337 QTMQFYNT
+337 
-345 YVDPS
+345 D
-350 KVQAGVTTID
+350 
-360 GLLDSNADWYS
+360 
-371 NDYILSLNPEMFK
+371 
-384 ETVPVYYGSDGNYYV
+384 
-399 VSTVPTLNGVESAD
+399 
-413 YQPATNFYNDSV
+413 
-425 VAEAFVD
+425 
-432 IQYLGNGVYRIPS
+432 
-445 SRYQYCYTE
+445 
-454 QYVSDAGTLYG
+454 
-465 VSFGLRIQVLYGFT
+465 
-479 ASGEVKISAD
+479 ISAVYAAIRYAID
-489 VLYPDMTER
+489 
-498 FLPAVLNLASGT
+498 
-510 ATVKIFNDDYD
+510 KK
-521 DTLDNYLVS
+521 
-530 ASINRGESL
+530 
-539 PDGVSVINNG
+539 VSVINLSMSAVATAENAALTSIIDEATAAGIAVVGAAGNKGMNVRFFVPGNIESAYIIGAADEDGVRITSSNYGSTVDFNVHADSTSEAAAKFSGYYTVNG
-549 KTLQFV
+549 AVADEKLVFPTDYRKPEVNIDFNGPIINHQISYYNYEGSSEDLVWISQKTMKTVLDEDYITTYIGFAEDADLVSKLNVYVDFMSIDSEHAITDECIVDLEKMTVKIPASYKNANLTVRWFMPNASYSYGYDVDAKYMISNTPEKFKAAYNGVNGLTTEKAQQYVAGTYAKSFTHTANSMNHSDVKYSTDGINAGDWFTIQSGYIASVEEYPGVYTTRGEIASMFGPTALANLTPAGSATTQTFLSHFNTVTRDSDGSDVSGWFNTVGGKGNGV
-555 IGDNCAVGSLDVL
+555 IHVDVNNSGSTKDDEPLSAGLGWVFGTCANDEVGGQCPSFTGGK
-568 IGYNATSKYSMAAQ
+568 IICTSK
-582 VTTESLYQSESLDN
+582 DPD
-596 GIALTAQLQGSYLE
+596 GTAYFFFYCTSPRGQWTGGSFSITPKLPKTGFLQ
-610 MARSSVPSDLAV
+610 
-622 GDKFVYANTKLT
+622 
-634 ITGVNNAADGS
+634 
-645 GTIHVGATTVPTHDA
+645 
-660 QEFCLYSPY
+660 
-669 DETALN
+669 
-675 TLNSW
+675 
-680 FKYSLSDANS
+680 
-690 ASPGYLVQMTT
+690 
-701 ENIQRRA
+701 
-708 ASNGTS
+708 
-714 VNLGGQKIFGYL
+714 
-726 SEALGTST
+726 
-734 SASGKT
+734 
-740 LNLEGTQVLLACMHA
+740 
-755 WHLEANTPAEV
+755 
-766 VNSVNSFTERTGE
+766 
-779 QETFAHDIGFGN
+779 
-791 YLPNIALQCT
+791 
-801 DVHDGGDGYTYATF
+801 
-815 KVVTSMLGV
+815 
-824 RGVNN
+824 
-829 PNNYQ
+829 
-834 CAFATLNIRYEKQ
+834 
-847 QEGYLRIHKSSA
+847 IHKSSA
-859 NPEITNGNS
+859 DPTITNGNS
-868 CYSFDDINYGVFTDA
+868 CYNFEGIPYGIFTDKD
-883 GCVNNIAVLNL
+883 CVNNLVVLPL

-899 SEPLKLKAGTYY
+899 SQPYELPAGTYY
-911 VREADAT
+911 VREAEAK

-923 KTNGEVY
+923 QTNSTVY
-930 TVNVTAGTTSDAPVM
+930 TIEVTAGTTATAPVM

-959 VINKINSDGT
+959 VINKINADGT
-969 TAADLSC
+969 TTADLSG
-976 AEYTIT
+976 AEYTIK
-982 YYPKQYT
+982 YYPKQYNT
-989 SVAEIEADTD
+989 VAEIKADSEA
-999 PDVKPTVWVIQTL
+999 KPTTWVIKTV
-1012 KAANGNYR
+1012 KNANGNYH
-1020 AMLDDAHIVPNSN
+1020 AVLDDAHIVSTVSD
-1033 SAGAVFGK
+1033 SAKFGK
-1041 NYTGNYI
+1041 NAAGRYI

-1060 APAGFTKDGAVVSSA
+1060 APTGFTKDGAVVSSA
-1075 KTGAT
+1075 ATGAT
-1080 ISGTNNVY
+1080 LTGTNNVY
-1088 LFQLVDENSAVYLK
+1088 LFNLVDKDSAIYLK
-1102 SGNALSTSLDDETAV
+1102 SGNVLDTAATDETAI
-1117 TLTYAERQINGSP
+1117 TLQYAERQINGTP
-1130 KMEKHDFE
+1130 KMEKHDLE

-1143 AMGGTSF
+1143 AMGGTNFDGIIF
-1150 EGISFEIYCLD
+1150 EVYCLD
-1161 DSVVIGNDTYTK
+1161 DSVIIGNTTYKK
-1173 GQTITTVTSD
+1173 GETIETVTSD
-1183 AEGNIDVG
+1183 AEGNVTMTTQYPI
-1191 MQFPVGHYAV
+1191 GHYAV
-1201 REKAANNYYTMTT
+1201 REKSANNYYTND
-1214 GQIHYFNVVE
+1214 GQIHYFNVVD
-1224 YQGGASIQYE
+1224 QGGAFIQYE

-1255 KNADTEETLA
+1255 KNAETEETLA
-1265 YIPFRITNN
+1265 YIPFCITNN
-1274 TTGETHYILTS
+1274 ATGETHYILTD
-1285 ADGTFTSAVGK
+1285 ANGNFTSKTGK
-1296 TTNTNANDAVLSQYG
+1296 TTNTNANDDVLSKYG
-1311 DKDVIPQ
+1311 DKDVVPQ
-1318 SVVDSLA
+1318 SVIDSLV

-1336 EGTMTNANDSYGSFV
+1336 DGTMTSANDSYGAFV

-1363 ATRNMKMYTSTFT
+1363 ATRSMKMYTNTFT

-1393 MSIRTTLV
+1393 MGIKTTLV
-1401 DVNEEHFTE
+1401 DVNGEHFTE
-1410 AAATVTLV
+1410 ATSTVTLT

-1427 TDKTYTLTG
+1427 MDKTYTLTG
-1436 TLYVKDGNALTE
+1436 TLYVKDGDALTE
-1448 LLTEAVDFQPTET
+1448 LMTETVDFQPTEIS
-1461 NGTQDVTF
+1461 GTQDVTF

-1497 KDKNDENQTV
+1497 KDKDDENQTV
-1507 VFPGLKTTARDSQTD
+1507 TFPSIQTTARDSKTE
-1522 DHVSNADDSITI
+1522 DHVANATDSVSI
-1534 IDTVEYSG
+1534 IDTVTYSG
-1542 LHVGNEYTIT
+1542 LKVGETYTIT
-1552 GTLMDQKTGKAVLD
+1552 GTLMDADTGKAVLD
-1566 DDGNEITASKVI
+1566 DDGNEITASKEFVAPVKDGSVDI
-1578 TATESNGTVEIEFQF
+1578 TFNF

-1598 AGKTIVVFENL
+1598 AGKKIVAFEEV
-1609 DYEGKRYAVHAD
+1609 YYKGRRYAVHAD
-1621 LNDESQTI
+1621 LSDEGQTVYVPKI
-1629 YFPSIKTKATDKN
+1629 RTKALDAN
-1642 TGLNQVKEDNN
+1642 TGLNQVKADSNA
-1653 VTVVD
+1653 TVVD
-1658 TVTYTGLQPGKT
+1658 TVTYENLLPGKK
-1670 YTMTGMLMS
+1670 YTMKGVLMT

-1684 IVSNGRR
+1684 LMVNGRT
-1691 ITASTEFTPTES
+1691 ITASTEFTPTTPN
-1703 DGSVDVVFN
+1703 GSVDVTFN
-1712 FDATNG
+1712 FDASEI
-1718 FGGRQYVFFEYL
+1718 GGRKLVFYEYL
-1730 YLDGVRVAAHTDISD
+1730 ELDGDTVASHTDISD
-1745 TNQII
+1745 TDQTI
-1750 YIPSIRTT
+1750 YVPSIKTT
-1758 LIDSENGSHSSAA
+1758 IIDSENGSHNAAA
-1771 DQDITLIDTVRYN
+1771 DEEITLIDTVRYN
-1784 GVEIGRTYTVTG
+1784 GLEVGRKYSVTG

-1801 ATGKEIVD
+1801 ATGKEILD

-1815 TASAEFTAEKTNGTI
+1815 TASNEFTAEKPNGTI
-1830 DVTFTF
+1830 EITFKF
-1836 SGVSLAGKTVVAY
+1836 SGVSLAGKTTVAF
-1849 EHMYTEGKEVAVHAD
+1849 EHMYTDGKEVAVHAD
-1864 LRDESQ
+1864 LKDEKQ

-1895 KVTITDQVA
+1895 KVTITDNVA

-1918 TLMNAKTGKPIMVN
+1918 ILMDAKTGKPIVID
-1932 GNTITARRTFTAD
+1932 GNTIIARRTFTAD
-1945 AHEMTIPL
+1945 AHEMTVPL
-1953 TYTLNASELA
+1953 TYELNASQLA

-2013 ANKTATIVDTVSYTN
+2013 ATKNATIVDTVFYTH

-2036 VSGTL
+2036 VTGTL
-2041 MDKETGKAVLAD
+2041 MDQATNKPILVN
-2053 GKEITAATTFTPE
+2053 GKEVTAETTFTAE
-2066 KSEGSVDVIFIFDA
+2066 KSEGSVDVIFTFDA
-2080 SIVAPKTVVAF
+2080 SAIEGTTVVAF
-2091 ETLTYKKIQIAVHAE
+2091 ETLTYKGIEIAVHAE
-2106 IEDKEQTV
+2106 IEDKDQTV

-2160 VLMNQRTGKAVTVDG
+2160 VLMNQRTKKAVTVDG
-2175 KEVTAETTFTAETRD
+2175 KEVTASTTFTAENRN
-2190 GSVQVV
+2190 GSVEVV
-2196 FTFNA
+2196 FTFDA
-2201 SVLEGTTT
+2201 TALEGTTT
-2209 VVFEKLYTENKE
+2209 VVFETLYTENKE
-2221 VGSHSDIYDK
+2221 VGIHADITDK
-2231 NQTVYIPKIRTTAI
+2231 GQTVYIPKIRTTAI

-2254 KADEQITLI
+2254 KADETITLI
-2263 DTVQFT
+2263 DTVAYT
-2269 SLEVGREYTVSGKLM
+2269 DLEVGREYTVSGKLM

-2289 EPILVGGR
+2289 EPILVDGK

-2343 AVHSDITDE
+2343 AVHAEITDE

-2358 PKIQTKAEDAIT
+2358 PKIQTKAEDAVT
-2370 KINHTEAKPEAT
+2370 RINHTEAKPEAT

-2393 PGKEYTMTGTLMN
+2393 PGKVYTMTGTLMN
-2406 KKTGEPILIDGEPIT
+2406 KETGEPILIDGKKVT
-2421 ASTTF
+2421 SSTTF
-2426 TAEKSEGSVEVV
+2426 TAEKAEGSVEVV
-2438 FKFDAS
+2438 FTFDAS
-2444 VLEGTTVVAFE
+2444 VLEGTTVVAYE
-2455 SLTYKG
+2455 NLTYKG
-2461 IEVAIHADIEDKDQ
+2461 VEVAIHADITDKDQ
-2475 TVYIPKVR
+2475 TVYIPKIR
-2483 TTAIGDDT
+2483 TKAIGDDT

-2511 SLEVGREYTVK
+2511 GLEVGREYTVK
-2522 GILMDKATGKAILVD
+2522 GVLMNKATGKAILVD

-2562 DGFALEDTLLVAFET
+2562 DGSALEDTLLVAFET

-2605 NAKDAITEI
+2605 NAKDGITDI
-2614 DHTEALPKAKVV
+2614 DHTEALEKATII

-2634 LPGKEYTVTGTLMN
+2634 LPGKEYTVSGTLMN
-2648 KETKEP
+2648 KKTGEA
-2654 VLIDGEKVTA
+2654 VLIDGKPITA
-2664 STTFTAEKSEGSV
+2664 STTFTAEKAEGSV
-2677 EVVFEFDASAIAG
+2677 DIVFEFDASAIAG

-2696 ESMEYEGVEVAV
+2696 ESMEYKGIEVAV
-2708 HADIEDEDQTVYIP
+2708 HADIEDENQTVYIP
-2722 DVHTTATAANTTHD
+2722 DVHTTATATDTED

-2838 QTVYIPEIHTTAA
+2838 QTVYIPEIHTTAK
-2851 DQKTGINHTE
+2851 DQTTKINHTE
-2861 ANEKATI
+2861 ANDKATI

-2886 GILMDKKTGESIL
+2886 GKLMDKKTGEPIL

-2908 TTFTAENEEGSVDVI
+2908 TTFTAEKSEESVDVI

-2932 PKTVVAFEYLE
+2932 PKTVVAFEYME
-2943 YEGIEIAVHEDIDDE
+2943 YEGIEIAVHADIDDE

-2981 KAKNEAVIV
+2981 KAKEEAVIV
-2990 DTVSYEGLEV
+2990 DTVSYEGLEI
-3000 GREYTVTGKLMDK
+3000 GREYTVAGKLMDK

-3028 GETFTAETEDGSI
+3028 SETFTAETEEGGI

-3055 SLVAFETLYTEKKE
+3055 SLVAFETLYTEEKE
-3069 VAVHADIE
+3069 VAVHADIT

-3252 MDKASGE
+3252 MDKTSGQ

-3286 TQLQGKT
+3286 TKLQGKT

-3311 SDLNDEDQTVSV
+3311 SDLNDEEQTVSV

>member
-1 MDRLR
+1 MMRLR
-6 GPPVLSA
+6 DPPIMSMKRA
-13 GNKQQT
+13 
-19 DPVGFSDRISHKKGM
+19 KKDFGKLPKLTVRKDM
-34 TMNLKNKK
+34 TMNPRNKK

-61 TPVNTMASEPETS
+61 TPVNTMASELETS
-74 SAAVESTLEETTAET
+74 YAAVESTIEETTAET
-89 QVQTVS
+89 QVQTG
-95 ETSVSKT
+95 
-102 QEQAASETAASEAQ
+102 SETAASETQ
-116 TSASEMQPV
+116 TSTVETQIV

-212 SDAFYTFIGSLGEYD
+212 SDAFYAFISSLGEYD

-243 LENFGFDYD
+243 LESFGFDYD
-252 AASDLD
+252 SSSDLD
-258 VAKYIHKLSEEELAD
+258 VAKYIHKLSEEELTD

-284 RYISIKEMMA
+284 RYLSIREMMA
-294 EMDEKDFSDV
+294 EMDEKDFADV
-304 IDDEEFTAD
+304 IDEEEFTAD
-313 RTWDYASYDA
+313 RTWDYESYDA

-384 ETVPVYYGSDGNYYV
+384 ETVPVYRGSDGNYYV

-413 YQPATNFYNDSV
+413 YQSATSFYNGGV
-425 VAEAFVD
+425 EAQAFTD
-432 IQYLGNGVYRIPS
+432 IEYLGNGVYRIPS
-445 SRYQYCYTE
+445 SRYQYCFTE
-454 QYVSDAGTLYG
+454 QYVSDMGTLYG
-465 VSFGLRIQVLYGFT
+465 ISFGLRIQVLYGFT
-479 ASGEVKISAD
+479 PNGEITIAAD
-489 VLYPDMTER
+489 IVYPDMTER
-498 FLPAVLNLASGT
+498 FLPAKLNLLSGI
-510 ATVKIFNDDYD
+510 ATVRVFNDDYD
-521 DTLDNYLVS
+521 DSVDNYLIS
-530 ASINRGESL
+530 ASINRGASL
-539 PDGVSVINNG
+539 PDSVGSMNDG
-549 KTLQFV
+549 KVLQFV
-555 IGDNCAVGSLDVL
+555 VNDANAVGSLDVL
-568 IGYNATSKYSMAAQ
+568 IGYNAASKYSMAAE
-582 VTTESLYQSESLDN
+582 VTTAELIGSVSADESINLAAEMYNGAYLKLD
-596 GIALTAQLQGSYLE
+596 QK
-610 MARSSVPSDLAV
+610 SVPKNLAV
-622 GDKFVYANTKLT
+622 GDKFIYANTALT
-634 ITGVNNAADGS
+634 ITGVTTAYDGRG
-645 GTIHVGATTVPTHDA
+645 GTHIGATEVPTHDA
-660 QEFCLYSPY
+660 QSFCLYNGKGVEPQIS
-669 DETALN
+669 
-675 TLNSW
+675 SW
-680 FKYSLSDANS
+680 FKTQLNTNS
-690 ASPGYLVQMTT
+690 ADPGYMVQMTAA
-701 ENIQRRA
+701 NISKRA
-708 ASNGTS
+708 SYNGSS
-714 VNLGGQKIFGYL
+714 VNLGGNKIFGYRTDG
-726 SEALGTST
+726 LG
-734 SASGKT
+734 AVSGTDGKV
-740 LNLEGTQVLLACMHA
+740 LNLEGTNVLLSCMHA
-755 WHLEANTPAEV
+755 WGNESASTPQDIVDAI
-766 VNSVNSFTERTGE
+766 STFTGRTQKDYAIDE
-779 QETFAHDIGFGN
+779 GFGH
-791 YLPNIALQCT
+791 YHPNVALQCT
-801 DVHDGGDGYTYATF
+801 DVHDGGDGNMYATF
-815 KVVTSMLGV
+815 KVVTSMLQVGGV
-824 RGVNN
+824 VH
-829 PNNYQ
+829 PQNYQ
-834 CAFATLNIRYEKQ
+834 CAFATISIVYPSAPKN
-847 QEGYLRIHKSSA
+847 GYLKIHKSSA
-859 NPEITNGNS
+859 NPEMTDKNS
-868 CYSFDDINYGVFTDA
+868 CYKFEGIRYGIFTDEA
-883 GCVNNIAVLNL
+883 CVNNLVVLTL

-899 SEPLKLKAGTYY
+899 SQPYELPEGTYY
-911 VREADAT
+911 VREADVT

-923 KTNGEVY
+923 QTNGTVY
-930 TVNVTAGTTSDAPVM
+930 TVNVTAGTTSDAPVI

-959 VINKINSDGT
+959 QINKINSDGT
-969 TAADLSC
+969 TTADLSG

-999 PDVKPTVWVIQTL
+999 PDVKPTVWVIKTI
-1012 KAANGNYR
+1012 KNKYGMYVAR
-1020 AMLDDAHIVPNSN
+1020 LDDDHIISGSDVYGS
-1033 SAGAVFGK
+1033 SQSGE
-1041 NYTGNYI
+1041 YI

-1060 APAGFTKDGAVVSSA
+1060 APAGFTKDGAIVSSV
-1075 KTGAT
+1075 KTRET

-1088 LFQLVDENSAVYLK
+1088 LFQFVDENSSVYIK
-1102 SGNALSTSLDDETAV
+1102 SGNVLSTSLDDETAV

-1161 DSVVIGNDTYTK
+1161 DSVVIGNDTYTN

-1224 YQGGASIQYE
+1224 YQGEAFIQYE
-1234 TNMNAVTFT
+1234 PDTNAVTFM

-1255 KNADTEETLA
+1255 KNSDTDEALA

-1274 TTGETHYILTS
+1274 TTGETHYILTD
-1285 ADGTFTSAVGK
+1285 ADGTFTSAAGK

-1318 SVVDSLA
+1318 SVIDSLA

-1336 EGTMTNANDSYGSFV
+1336 EGTMTDANDSYGAFV

-1363 ATRNMKMYTSTFT
+1363 ATKGMQEMYTNNFT

-1393 MSIRTTLV
+1393 MGIKTTLV
-1401 DVNEEHFTE
+1401 DVNGEHFTE
-1410 AAATVTLV
+1410 AASTVTLT

-1427 TDKTYTLTG
+1427 TDKTYTLIG
-1436 TLYVKDGNALTE
+1436 TLYVKDGDALTE
-1448 LLTEAVDFQPTET
+1448 LMTETVDFQPTET
-1461 NGTQDVTF
+1461 SGTQDVTF

-1497 KDKNDENQTV
+1497 KDKDDENQTV
-1507 VFPGLKTTARDSQTD
+1507 VFPDLKTTARDSETD

-1552 GTLMDQKTGKAVLD
+1552 GTLMDQETGKAVLD

-1609 DYEGKRYAVHAD
+1609 DYEGKRYAVHED
-1621 LNDESQTI
+1621 LNDKNQTI

-1642 TGLNQVKEDNN
+1642 TGLNQVKEDSN

-1670 YTMTGMLMS
+1670 YTMSGMLMS

-1691 ITASTEFTPTES
+1691 ITASTEFIPTES

-1718 FGGRQYVFFEYL
+1718 FGGRQYVFYEYL

-1750 YIPSIRTT
+1750 YIPSIKTT
-1758 LIDSENGSHSSAA
+1758 LIDSENGSHNSAA
-1771 DQDITLIDTVRYN
+1771 DEDITLIDTVRYN
-1784 GVEIGRTYTVTG
+1784 GVEIGRKYTVVG

-1801 ATGKEIVD
+1801 ATGNALLD

-1815 TASAEFTAEKTNGTI
+1815 TASNEFVAEKTNGTI
-1830 DVTFTF
+1830 DVTFKF
-1836 SGVSLAGKTVVAY
+1836 SGKCLAGKTTVAF
-1849 EHMYTEGKEVAVHAD
+1849 EDMYSEGKKVAVHAD
-1864 LRDESQ
+1864 LRDEGQ

-2004 QTTKINHTE
+2004 QTTTINHTE

-2053 GKEITAATTFTPE
+2053 GKEITASTTFTPE
-2066 KSEGSVDVIFIFDA
+2066 KSEGSVDVIFTFDA

-2091 ETLTYKKIQIAVHAE
+2091 ETLTYKKIQIAVHA
-2106 IEDKEQTV
+2106 
-2114 YIPKVRT
+2114 
-2121 SAIDKTTKIN
+2121 
-2131 HTEATKEATII
+2131 
-2142 DTVSYEGLE
+2142 
-2151 IGREYTVKG
+2151 
-2160 VLMNQRTGKAVTVDG
+2160 
-2175 KEVTAETTFTAETRD
+2175 
-2190 GSVQVV
+2190 
-2196 FTFNA
+2196 
-2201 SVLEGTTT
+2201 
-2209 VVFEKLYTENKE
+2209 
-2221 VGSHSDIYDK
+2221 
-2231 NQTVYIPKIRTTAI
+2231 
-2245 SDDTKDHVT
+2245 
-2254 KADEQITLI
+2254 
-2263 DTVQFT
+2263 
-2269 SLEVGREYTVSGKLM
+2269 
-2284 NRATN
+2284 
-2289 EPILVGGR
+2289 
-2297 EVTAETTF
+2297 
-2305 TPETTDGT
+2305 
-2313 VDVTFTFDGTGLEDT
+2313 
-2328 VVVVFETLYTEKKEV
+2328 
-2343 AVHSDITDE
+2343 
-2352 KQSVYL
+2352 
-2358 PKIQTKAEDAIT
+2358 
-2370 KINHTEAKPEAT
+2370 
-2382 IIDTVSYSSLL
+2382 
-2393 PGKEYTMTGTLMN
+2393 
-2406 KKTGEPILIDGEPIT
+2406 
-2421 ASTTF
+2421 
-2426 TAEKSEGSVEVV
+2426 
-2438 FKFDAS
+2438 
-2444 VLEGTTVVAFE
+2444 
-2455 SLTYKG
+2455 
-2461 IEVAIHADIEDKDQ
+2461 DIEDKDQ
-2475 TVYIPKVR
+2475 TVYIPTIRTSAKDNVTGINHIEADKEVTITDTVTYKGLEVGREYTVSGTLMNQRTGAKILVNGKPVTASTTFTAEKKEGSVEVVFAFDASALEGTTTVVYEKLYTENKEVAAHTDINDKGQTIYIPKVR
-2483 TTAIGDDT
+2483 TTAIADDT

-2506 TVSYE
+2506 TVSYDG
-2511 SLEVGREYTVK
+2511 LEVGREYTVK
-2522 GILMDKATGKAILVD
+2522 GVLMNKVTGKAITVNC
-2537 DKEVTAET
+2537 KEVTAER
-2545 TFVPET
+2545 TFT
-2551 TDGTVDVTFVF
+2551 AKAQKGTVDVTFKF
-2562 DGFALEDTLLVAFET
+2562 DGSALEDTLIVVFET
-2577 LYTEEKEV
+2577 LYTEKKEV
-2585 GIHAEIED
+2585 GVHAEIND

-2605 NAKDAITEI
+2605 NAEDAVTKINHTEAKPQATIIDTVKYSSLLPGKEYTMTGALMNKETGEPILIDGKKVTSSTTFTAEKAEGSVEVVFTFDASVLEGTTVVAYENLIYKGVEVAIHADITDEDQTVYIPKVRTTAIADDTKDHVTKAKKDVTIVDTVSYEGLEVGREYTVKGVLMNKATGEAITVNGEKVTASATFTPEEKNGTVDVTFTFDGSALEDTLIVVFETLYTEEKEVGVHADIEDDAQTVYIPKIQTEAKDAITEI
-2614 DHTEALPKAKVV
+2614 DHTEALPKATII

-2654 VLIDGEKVTA
+2654 ILIDGKKVTA
-2664 STTFTAEKSEGSV
+2664 GTTFVAEKAEGSV

-2696 ESMEYEGVEVAV
+2696 ESMEYKGIEVAV
-2708 HADIEDEDQTVYIP
+2708 HADIEDKDQTVYIP
-2722 DVHTTATAANTTHD
+2722 DVHTTATAANTTKD
-2736 HVTGA
+2736 HVTGV

-2746 ITDEVVLTGLKIG
+2746 ITDEIVLTGLKVG
-2759 NEYTVKGVLMDKST
+2759 NKYTVKGVLMDKST

-2782 SITAEETFTA
+2782 SITAEETFIA
-2792 DAADMIITLTYT
+2792 DAAEMTITLTYT
-2804 LDATTL
+2804 LDAKTL

-2851 DQKTGINHTE
+2851 DQKTDINHTE

-2886 GILMDKKTGESIL
+2886 GKLMDKKTGEPIL

-2908 TTFTAENEEGSVDVI
+2908 TTFTAEIEEGSVDVI

-2932 PKTVVAFEYLE
+2932 PKIVVAFEYLE

-2981 KAKNEAVIV
+2981 KAKEEAVIV
-2990 DTVSYEGLEV
+2990 DTVSYEGLEI

-3028 GETFTAETEDGSI
+3028 SETFTAETEEGSI

-3055 SLVAFETLYTEKKE
+3055 SLVAFETLYTEEKE
-3069 VAVHADIE
+3069 VAVHADLT

-3113 VFYTNL
+3113 VFYKNL

-3134 ETGEPLTIDGKEVTA
+3134 ETGEPLTVDGKEVTA

-3179 AFEDVT
+3179 AFEDIT
-3185 YEGIS
+3185 YDGIS
-3190 IGTHEDLTDEDQTIS
+3190 IGSHEDLTDEDQTIS
-3205 YPEIHTTAADQAS
+3205 YPEIHTTAVNVTD
-3218 GSKTMTL
+3218 GSKTMVL
-3225 GSSVTLVDTVTYKGL
+3225 GTNVTLVDTVTYKGL

-3252 MDKASGE
+3252 MDKVSGQ
-3259 PIGVTAETTFTAEAA
+3259 PIGVTAETTFTVEAA

-3303 QGNPIVAH
+3303 QGNLIVDH
-3311 SDLNDEDQTVSV
+3311 SDLTDEDQTVSV

-3337 SSPMPYVFG
+3337 SSPMPYVAG
-3346 LAVAVLI
+3346 LTVALLAAVAIAIMLI
-3353 AMAAVVILLRKRKN
+3353 RRKK
-3367 QK
+3367 QA